1 MLVSF
6 TGAQSTGKSTMLNM
20 CCTHPVFRK
29 FHCVPEV
36 TRKVKREQNLD
47 INEQGDSVTQ
57 LFILKEHLHNHYLKG
72 DALLDRCIVDG
83 VVYTDYLYY
92 NNMVDQWVYQY
103 ALKLFDLLAPRLDVI
118 FYTDADDV
126 ELVDDGERSVN
137 NKFRNDIILSM
148 KSYLG
153 YSACKDKV
161 VYLRGSPE
169 ERMKTILETMNNL

>member
-1 MLVSF
+1 M
-6 TGAQSTGKSTMLNM
+6 
-20 CCTHPVFRK
+20 
-29 FHCVPEV
+29 
-36 TRKVKREQNLD
+36 
-47 INEQGDSVTQ
+47 
-57 LFILKEHLHNHYLKG
+57 
-72 DALLDRCIVDG
+72 
-83 VVYTDYLYY
+83 
-92 NNMVDQWVYQY
+92 YQY